1 MVAVSMDSSVVSRN
15 FFANANTT
23 TSATSTSVEWVNI
36 VTKNSSSMTAG
47 RRPRPAGGCRQ
58 AVGGRYPAPRPLI
71 FRNGFTP

>member
-36 VTKNSSSMTAG
+36 VTKNSSSIQRGSA
-47 RRPRPAGGCRQ
+47 PA
-58 AVGGRYPAPRPLI
+58 
-71 FRNGFTP
+71 